1 MTSNCRHLDFLETN
15 LLSWVGGPRGVE
27 GGDGDDG
34 DDGGDGDHGWEC
46 RHLPLSD
53 SQVCSSC
60 TRGSTFQNA
69 LNIDKYFGY
78 FSRPKVSK
86 LFQ

>member
-46 RHLPLSD
+46 RHLPLLD

-60 TRGSTFQNA
+60 TRESTFQNA
-69 LNIDKYFGY
+69 LNFDKYF
-78 FSRPKVSK
+78 SRLEVSK

>member
-15 LLSWVGGPRGVE
+15 LLSWVGGPRGFE
-27 GGDGDDG
+27 GEGDGGDGV
-34 DDGGDGDHGWEC
+34 DGDHGWEC
-46 RHLPLSD
+46 RHLPLLD

-60 TRGSTFQNA
+60 TRESTFQNA
-69 LNIDKYFGY
+69 LNFDKYF
-78 FSRPKVSK
+78 SRLEVSK